1 MCGGRR
7 AAAHDNHLLRRPA
20 IDQAMMVRA
29 LVAALA
35 AGLITARGRV
45 TGSLGPGGQAA
56 AFAIGVVSAMASW
69 AFAIT
74 LVAFFVAAD
83 ALTRWR
89 ADDKKRLTMAAVPP
103 ATRRNATQV
112 LANGTLF
119 VLLALFASQHPNPRW
134 TFAALGALA
143 AASADTW
150 ATEIGTLWGGVPRSV
165 RNGRP
170 IAAGMSGGI
179 STVGTLAAVGG
190 AALVAAVGTWAC
202 GLRDWRAAAVIV
214 AAGVAGA
221 MADSFAG
228 ATVQARRWCDRCSA
242 WTERR
247 VHSCGYRTKHRR
259 GIYWLTN
266 DLVNF
271 ICTGA
276 GAVAAIIIAR
286 LVFPP
291 R

>member
-1 MCGGRR
+1 MSGGRR
-7 AAAHDNHLLRRPA
+7 AAVRHIPFLRRHA
-20 IDQAMMVRA
+20 IDQDMMVRA

-45 TGSLGPGGQAA
+45 TGSLGPRGQAA
-56 AFAIGVVSAMASW
+56 AFAIGVLSAMASW

-89 ADDKKRLTMAAVPP
+89 ADDKRRLTAAVVAQ
-103 ATRRNATQV
+103 ATQRDATQV
-112 LANGTLF
+112 LANGSVF
-119 VLLALFASQHPNPRW
+119 VLVALYASRHANPRW
-134 TFAALGALA
+134 TLAALGALA

-165 RNGRP
+165 LTGRP
-170 IAAGMSGGI
+170 LPAGMSGGV
-179 STVGTLAAVGG
+179 SAVGTLAAVGG
-190 AALVAAVGTWAC
+190 ALLVATVGAWVA
-202 GLRDWRAAAVIV
+202 GLRDWRAVAVI
-214 AAGVAGA
+214 AGAGVVGA
-221 MADSFAG
+221 MVDSLAG
-228 ATVQARRWCDRCSA
+228 ATVQAKRWCDRCDN

-247 VHSCGYRTKHRR
+247 VHSCGYRTHHRA
-259 GIYWLTN
+259 GVYWLTN

-276 GAVAAIIIAR
+276 GALAAVIIGR
-286 LVFPP
+286 FVFPP